1 MNNAYLDVISLI
13 ERLHRQFLEV
23 VNLELDGMGIRDIN
37 NVQAMVLFNI
47 GEAEMT
53 LRELTLRGCYLGSNV
68 TYNVKKVVEQG
79 YLSQRRSEHDRRSVH
94 IRLTEK
100 GRQLRAGLIA
110 MHKRHAHMLPQEAV
124 SADDL
129 QTAEITLRRLEQF
142 WRHTGD
148 LVQRSPLAA

>member
-1 MNNAYLDVISLI
+1 MNHAYLDVISLI

-68 TYNVKKVVEQG
+68 TYNVKKVVEQA
-79 YLSQRRSEHDRRSVH
+79 YLSQRRSVHDRRSVH

-100 GRQLRAGLIA
+100 GRQLRDGLIA
-110 MHKRHAHMLPQEAV
+110 MHKRHAHMLPQAAV

-129 QTAEITLRRLEQF
+129 QAAEITLRRLEQF
-142 WRHTGD
+142 WSHTGD

>member
-23 VNLELDGMGIRDIN
+23 MKLELDRMGIRDIN

-68 TYNVKKVVEQG
+68 NYNVKKVVEQG
-79 YLSQRRSEHDRRSVH
+79 YLSQRRSVHDRRSIH

-100 GRQLRAGLIA
+100 GRQLRDGLIA
-110 MHKRHAHMLPQEAV
+110 MHKRYAHMLPQAAV
-124 SADDL
+124 RVDDL
-129 QTAEITLRRLEQF
+129 QNAEFTLRRLQQF
-142 WRHTGD
+142 WSHTGG